1 MRAVDI
7 LPDTADALRAANSY
21 VAGLMTPVIR
31 LGVTGLARSGK
42 TVFITALVRNLVAGG
57 RLPYFEAN
65 AEGRILR
72 AYLEPQPDDAIPR
85 FEYENHLAS
94 LNAEVPVWP
103 ESTRRISQLRLTIAY
118 QSNLAVWR
126 WMGPSRVHID
136 IVDYPGEWL
145 LDLALAD
152 QSYESWATD
161 ALSLAR
167 TPQRAGAATEF
178 LTFLDG
184 VEPGALG
191 DEQRA
196 IRGAKLYTAYLHAD
210 RASDQAQATLGP
222 GRFLMPGELEGS
234 PLLTFFPM
242 EPVAEGAKSGTL
254 YALMV
259 RRFESYKANVVQPF
273 FRDHF
278 SKLDRQ
284 IVLID
289 VLGAINRGGG
299 AVADLERAL
308 TSVMRAFRPGAGS
321 WLSFITGARIDK
333 LLFCATKADHLH
345 HGSHDR
351 LEAILRHATER
362 ASGRASAAGAGVGVL
377 AISAVRAT
385 REAEVREGK
394 ETFAVIMGVPLP
406 GERLDGQT
414 FDGKA
419 EVGVFPGDLPLDP
432 AAAFASD
439 GVRAGEQAFV
449 RFRPPRVVAMPGT
462 TGAVLPHIRLDRAI
476 EFLIGDKLA

>member
-1 MRAVDI
+1 MRAEDI
-7 LPDTADALRAANSY
+7 LPEAADALRAANSY
-21 VAGLMTPVIR
+21 LADLMTPAVR

-57 RLPYFEAN
+57 RLPHFDAN
-65 AEGRILR
+65 ADGRILR

-85 FEYENHLAS
+85 FDYEDHLAS
-94 LNAEVPVWP
+94 LAGEVPHWP
-103 ESTRRISQLRLTIAY
+103 DSTRRISQLRLTIEYEPKSA
-118 QSNLAVWR
+118 LRR
-126 WMGPSRVHID
+126 WMGPSRVHVD

-145 LDLALAD
+145 LDLALID
-152 QSYESWATD
+152 QTYESWSSE
-161 ALSLAR
+161 ALELLRA
-167 TPQRAGAATEF
+167 PKRAGVAAEF
-178 LTFLDG
+178 VAFLDS
-184 VEPGALG
+184 VEPGALA

-196 IRGAKLYTAYLHAD
+196 IRGAKLYTAYLQAD

-242 EPVAEGAKSGTL
+242 HPVADGAKSGAM
-254 YALMV
+254 YALMA

-278 SKLDRQ
+278 RKLDRQ

-362 ASGRASAAGAGVGVL
+362 ASGRASSAGADVGVL

-394 ETFAVIMGVPLP
+394 ETYAVIMGVPLP

-414 FDGKA
+414 FDGKT
-419 EVGVFPGDLPLDP
+419 EVGVFPGDLPADP
-432 AAAFASD
+432 ANAFASEA
-439 GVRAGEQAFV
+439 VRAGEQAFV
-449 RFRPPRVVAMPGT
+449 RFRPPRVVAMPET